1 MASHIRY
8 DPWPEEALKAVAEQL
23 FDAAAK
29 SGSMQEDAPTRT
41 TLGELAAYVHAS
53 VREMADVFFEE
64 QRRRSYVTPKS
75 FLELLA
81 LYCTMLSAKRAEVG
95 TACKRLEG
103 GVVKLREA
111 NASVAQMKIELSE
124 LQPILEQKSR
134 ETNQLLA
141 QVQSE
146 TAKANIQKAQVEKEA
161 AAVAI
166 TSAEVERMAQD
177 AQADLD
183 KALPAFESAVKSLKS
198 LSKSD
203 LVEVKGCA
211 LIAC

>member
-1 MASHIRY
+1 
-8 DPWPEEALKAVAEQL
+8 
-23 FDAAAK
+23 
-29 SGSMQEDAPTRT
+29 
-41 TLGELAAYVHAS
+41 
-53 VREMADVFFEE
+53 
-64 QRRRSYVTPKS
+64 
-75 FLELLA
+75 
-81 LYCTMLSAKRAEVG
+81 
-95 TACKRLEG
+95 
-103 GVVKLREA
+103 
-111 NASVAQMKIELSE
+111 
-124 LQPILEQKSR
+124 
-134 ETNQLLA
+134 
-141 QVQSE
+141 VQSE

-203 LVEVKGCA
+203 LVEVKGYA

>member
-1 MASHIRY
+1 MAN
-8 DPWPEEALKAVAEQL
+8 
-23 FDAAAK
+23 
-29 SGSMQEDAPTRT
+29 
-41 TLGELAAYVHAS
+41 
-53 VREMADVFFEE
+53 VFFEE

-81 LYCTMLSAKRAEVG
+81 LYSSMLSATRVEVG

-146 TAKANIQKAQVEKEA
+146 TAKANLQKAQVEKEA
-161 AAVAI
+161 AAVAL
-166 TSAEVERMAQD
+166 TSAEVHASAHHD
-177 AQADLD
+177 APLHFPRGGANGAGRPRRPPRACKCSPRRPLT
-183 KALPAFESAVKSLKS
+183 LPHRWSEWRRTPKPILTRLFPPSRARSSRSSRS
-198 LSKSD
+198 LSPIWSRSR
-203 LVEVKGCA
+203 GTHG
-211 LIAC
+211 I